1 MGPGD
6 GGTLVVPG
14 AAAGDIQASLKL
26 PPTIRQSTFRSLL
39 CLLPSLS
46 PSAPS
51 RGAHCPAGL
60 NWEVADGAE
69 GRAGCRGSGG
79 GWDSLPLSWSL
90 GPGVHPGL
98 WPAGSGDEG
107 ALRGSHRGPGER
119 GQAGP
124 GRGTRGDVTVLV
136 TVTLGRLSYH
146 RGFQV
151 SCLSFVGDDCVPS
164 KVVVGNNVCELP
176 GARPLPVN
184 AAPPRTVCSSCP
196 DT

>member
-1 MGPGD
+1 MTTENRLVSQCGSERPLISFCKWPTGPGD

-14 AAAGDIQASLKL
+14 AAAGDIQASLIL
-26 PPTIRQSTFRSLL
+26 PPTIRQSTFRSPLL

-60 NWEVADGAE
+60 SWEVADGAE
-69 GRAGCRGSGG
+69 GWAGCRGSDG

-107 ALRGSHRGPGER
+107 ALRGSHRGPKER
-119 GQAGP
+119 GP
-124 GRGTRGDVTVLV
+124 GRSWERDKRRCHSACHSDLGEAVLSPRFSSVLFVVRG
-136 TVTLGRLSYH
+136 
-146 RGFQV
+146 
-151 SCLSFVGDDCVPS
+151 
-164 KVVVGNNVCELP
+164 
-176 GARPLPVN
+176 
-184 AAPPRTVCSSCP
+184 
-196 DT
+196 